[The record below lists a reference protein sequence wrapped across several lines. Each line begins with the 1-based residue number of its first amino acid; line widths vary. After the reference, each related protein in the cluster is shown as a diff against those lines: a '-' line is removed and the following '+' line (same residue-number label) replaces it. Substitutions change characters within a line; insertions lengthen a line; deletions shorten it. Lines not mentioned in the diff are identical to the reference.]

1 GAGRLRL
8 DENTVEPFAGA
19 RLAYVFDPEYER
31 FEIEEVALDADRAAL
46 RGSGF
51 VEVNRDEAGAPQDVV
66 AQLDFEDVRVSVPE
80 ALEAPLAYREG
91 RVTGRVTLDPLLIE
105 IGELRLNGDELRL
118 GTAGRI
124 WRADDGW
131 RADMTAEA
139 SDLTLDEF
147 LAHWPR
153 QAAPGALVWMRENM
167 VAAHIIEADAVLR
180 LGGEDE
186 EVKIDF
192 TFDETSGYYLRP
204 MPPIEGG
211 VGSGQVDLDRFSLS
225 LDEGSVTPEGGEPLD
240 LAGSTFVIADLN
252 HPDTP
257 GRADI
262 VARGRTE
269 DALALVDHEPLAL
282 VSALGVP
289 LGNVEGRA
297 EVRATA
303 TLPLLKDLLLEDV
316 QADASAEFFDL
327 ALTAPGLDRRVTAER
342 LSMTAD
348 TSRFE
353 LSGGVVVSGVPANVT
368 WREVFSPSSRTILA
382 TARITPERLASFGI
396 EQNILRGGAAP
407 VRVNL
412 SPNGDGGGFD
422 VAVDLGPAELAAD
435 VVGWRKPK
443 GRAATL
449 SARGAV
455 EGGRI
460 EVEDFRLKSDDL
472 VAEGAFGTNEEGA
485 LAWAKA
491 PVLRYRGGL
500 DLGVAAELKGKRWVV
515 DAKGA
520 KLDFTRFEDLI
531 DRAMAEGSVG
541 ESPEEGPR
549 FRVNLDVAEVRATDA
564 QFFRDVKGVF
574 ARSLKRGLWAE
585 LDGKVMGGAAATFRF
600 ERTPTGGDLR
610 LTAADAGRILRDAGV
625 FDDGAGGAVEI
636 EAKFEDGE
644 GFRLAGRVKVDK
656 IVVHEDAKL
665 QQMLDG

>member
-1 GAGRLRL
+1 
-8 DENTVEPFAGA
+8 
-19 RLAYVFDPEYER
+19 
-31 FEIEEVALDADRAAL
+31 
-46 RGSGF
+46 
-51 VEVNRDEAGAPQDVV
+51 
-66 AQLDFEDVRVSVPE
+66 
-80 ALEAPLAYREG
+80 
-91 RVTGRVTLDPLLIE
+91 
-105 IGELRLNGDELRL
+105 
-118 GTAGRI
+118 
-124 WRADDGW
+124 
-131 RADMTAEA
+131 
-139 SDLTLDEF
+139 
-147 LAHWPR
+147 
-153 QAAPGALVWMRENM
+153 
-167 VAAHIIEADAVLR
+167 
-180 LGGEDE
+180 
-186 EVKIDF
+186 
-192 TFDETSGYYLRP
+192 
-204 MPPIEGG
+204 
-211 VGSGQVDLDRFSLS
+211 
-225 LDEGSVTPEGGEPLD
+225 
-240 LAGSTFVIADLN
+240 FVIADLN

-289 LGNVEGRA
+289 LGEVEGRA

-443 GRAATL
+443 GRDATL

-460 EVEDFRLKSDDL
+460 EVEDFKLKSDDL

-485 LAWAKA
+485 LVWAKA

-549 FRVNLDVAEVRATDA
+549 FRVNLDVAEVRANDA

-665 QQMLDG
+665 QQMLDGADLEELRKEMRSDGIYFDRIRAPFRYDGEKLRVKDATARGGQIGVTLSGDYDVARDRLDFDGVFTPLYQINSVLGEIPLIGKVFTGGDGQGVFAFTFSVKGAAEDPDISVNPLSVLAPGIFRRIFAGDASQEVDIEGGAREQVRP